1 MKVYVIL
8 CTVLIFST
16 VLRNGIFAQTVV
28 IGHISAE
35 VVESVSVESS
45 SVTDFEFE
53 NHRHPGGEGDMVN
66 IDLGEMKVRSG
77 EGVSFNVVMKPA
89 VLSNLEGDVF
99 SLDTALAN
107 SAFPENR
114 SEGNTSVR
122 LAASSQ
128 VQQTQKSGLY
138 EGSYTIV
145 FAYN

>member
-1 MKVYVIL
+1 MKAYVKIIA
-8 CTVLIFST
+8 VLFLST
-16 VLRNGIFAQTVV
+16 VIMNGVLAQTVV

-35 VVESVSVESS
+35 VVESVSVKSS

-53 NHRHPGGEGDMVN
+53 NHRQPGGEEDMVN
-66 IDLGEMKVRSG
+66 MDLGEMKVRSG

-99 SLDTALAN
+99 TMDTTL
-107 SAFPENR
+107 SDSELPENR

-122 LAASSQ
+122 LAASSP
-128 VQQTQKSGLY
+128 VQQTMKSGLY

-145 FAYN
+145 IAYN

>member
-16 VLRNGIFAQTVV
+16 FLRNGIFAQTVV

-66 IDLGEMKVRSG
+66 IDLGEMKPT
-77 EGVSFNVVMKPA
+77 FP
-89 VLSNLEGDVF
+89 SN
-99 SLDTALAN
+99 T
-107 SAFPENR
+107 
-114 SEGNTSVR
+114 
-122 LAASSQ
+122 
-128 VQQTQKSGLY
+128 
-138 EGSYTIV
+138 
-145 FAYN
+145 